1 MCYSMIAILAFS
13 VHLIINSGLLWH
25 KSDYSSTPAFGE
37 YRTFIIGILAFCAT
51 DTLWGLLD
59 EFHFIP
65 LLYPVTVLY
74 FIGIMAAFLLW
85 TRYVIAYMKADA
97 LLSKSL
103 FWTGILLFG
112 AELVI
117 LIINFFV
124 PIQFS
129 FDGNGVYH
137 AGSARYVTLG
147 LQAVLFLLTTVYTLV
162 TKAETKESTMRIRRL
177 VGMFCA
183 TMATLVIVQ
192 QFYPSLP
199 LYSIGFLLDSCM
211 LHSFVLEDEK
221 REYRKTL
228 EKMLR
233 RDREQQ
239 QELGTAKRQIYT
251 DPLTGA
257 GSKLAYMEDCE
268 ALQRRI
274 HSGEAKEFAVVVFD
288 LNNLKEI
295 NDNEG
300 HDAGDVCIYNACL
313 LINKFFGSSPVY
325 RIGGDEFVA
334 VLTGGDYQNRDSLL
348 ASFDRQAEEN
358 LDTGGVV
365 VSSGMSAY
373 TAGSDKNYLNVF
385 ERADRQMYRRKRR
398 LKEMRKTHQAA
409 L

>member
-1 MCYSMIAILAFS
+1 
-13 VHLIINSGLLWH
+13 
-25 KSDYSSTPAFGE
+25 
-37 YRTFIIGILAFCAT
+37 
-51 DTLWGLLD
+51 
-59 EFHFIP
+59 
-65 LLYPVTVLY
+65 
-74 FIGIMAAFLLW
+74 
-85 TRYVIAYMKADA
+85 
-97 LLSKSL
+97 
-103 FWTGILLFG
+103 
-112 AELVI
+112 
-117 LIINFFV
+117 
-124 PIQFS
+124 
-129 FDGNGVYH
+129 
-137 AGSARYVTLG
+137 
-147 LQAVLFLLTTVYTLV
+147 
-162 TKAETKESTMRIRRL
+162 
-177 VGMFCA
+177 
-183 TMATLVIVQ
+183 
-192 QFYPSLP
+192 
-199 LYSIGFLLDSCM
+199 M

-300 HDAGDVCIYNACL
+300 HYAGDVCIYNACL

-334 VLTGGDYQNRDSLL
+334 VLTGGDYQNRDFLL